1 MIVAQEFIGTN
12 LPKNKVLALCYI
24 ARSSYYYRPSEGKQ
38 GRKPY
43 AKAVNENGQVID
55 NELIVGYIHELFNHP
70 FVDYG
75 YYKTYIYLRRK
86 KQLNLSKHLVYRLI
100 KSHQLLRN
108 QYVNSSKK
116 SKRNWVKDLLPQVET
131 AFCYLEFDIKFVWV
145 AGQNRNMQ
153 VLTVLDVYSR
163 WNISHYMSYSI
174 KYQDVIGLFERIFE
188 HMTIPERMY
197 VRCDNGAQF
206 IAEMVQKYFKAKQ
219 IVQEFTKPA
228 TPQQNSHIESYH
240 SIMESAVCQKFEFS
254 NISDAKKIMNQ
265 FRDFYNFERIHGGIN
280 FQSPAEFL
288 LQKGIDMRNNPI
300 NRVPIP

>member
-1 MIVAQEFIGTN
+1 MIAQEFIDN
-12 LPKNKVLALCYI
+12 HFPKNKVLPLCSI
-24 ARSSYYYRPSEGKQ
+24 ARSSYYYRPSEGKR

-43 AKAVNENGQVID
+43 AKAVDKSGQVVD
-55 NELIVGYIHELFNHP
+55 NETIVEYICRLFDHP

-75 YYKTYIYLRRK
+75 YYKTYIYLHRK
-86 KQLNLSKHLVYRLI
+86 KQLKISKHLVYQLM
-100 KSHQLLRN
+100 KSHQLLRS

-116 SKRNWVKDLLPQVET
+116 SKRNWVKDLLPQVEM

-163 WNISHYMSYSI
+163 WNISHHMSYSI

-188 HMTIPERMY
+188 HMTIPEKMY

-206 IAEMVQKYFKAKQ
+206 IAEMVQKYFKDKQ

-240 SIMESAVCQKFEFS
+240 SIMESAVCQKFEFN
-254 NISDAKKIMNQ
+254 NISDAKKTMNQ

-288 LQKGIDMRNNPI
+288 LQKGIDIKNNPI
-300 NRVPIP
+300 NRVPVL

>member
-1 MIVAQEFIGTN
+1 MIIAQEFIDN
-12 LPKNKVLALCYI
+12 HFSKNKLLALCSI

-43 AKAVNENGQVID
+43 AKAIDENGKVVD
-55 NELIVGYIHELFNHP
+55 NEVVIKYIHALFNHP

-86 KQLNLSKHLVYRLI
+86 KRLNISKHLVYRLM

-116 SKRNWVKDLLPQVET
+116 SKRNWVKDLLPQVEI

-163 WNISHYMSYSI
+163 WNISHHIGYSI
-174 KYQDVIGLFERIFE
+174 KYQDVISLFERIFE
-188 HMTIPERMY
+188 HMRTPEKMY
-197 VRCDNGAQF
+197 VRCDNGAHRGGGPLHRRNGSKVFQRQTGRSG
-206 IAEMVQKYFKAKQ
+206 IYQTCYTSTEQ
-219 IVQEFTKPA
+219 
-228 TPQQNSHIESYH
+228 SY
-240 SIMESAVCQKFEFS
+240 
-254 NISDAKKIMNQ
+254 
-265 FRDFYNFERIHGGIN
+265 
-280 FQSPAEFL
+280 
-288 LQKGIDMRNNPI
+288 
-300 NRVPIP
+300 